1 MNRITING
9 CFAALRAAAIVAAT
23 AALIAAAPAQAQTQT
38 QTQSDRALS
47 PTQAWIEGI
56 EDPSLGYR
64 AWIHGIVPAAAET
77 EAPSGIDAAINAFTA
92 PVASFIGKVVFFRIG
107 IEVFGAGLP
116 LVVLWLVIGAV
127 FFTLYMNFINLRGF
141 KHAIELVRGD
151 YADPNSHGE
160 VSHFQALATAVSGTV
175 GIGNIGGV
183 AVAVTVGGAGA
194 TFWLIVAGFLG
205 MSTKFVECTLGVK
218 YRQEFED
225 GHVSGGP
232 MYYLRKGFSDRGM
245 HGFGK
250 FMGAFY
256 AIGIFIGALGIG
268 NMFQSNQAYVQLNNV
283 AGGALDGLGWLV
295 GLVMAAVVFMVIV
308 GGIKSIARVTEKIVP
323 FMALFYCVFALIVI
337 FLNSAVL
344 PQAVANIFAG
354 AFTGEGVAGGALG
367 ALIIGFQRAVFSNE
381 AGIGSASI
389 AHSAVKTDEPVTEGI
404 VSLLEPFIDTI
415 VICTITA
422 LVIGTAQVADPYFA
436 GDAQGVAMTSAAF
449 AREFSWFPLPL
460 AFAAVLFAFSTMISW
475 SYYGLKGWSYLFGES
490 AKSQINYKVIFCA
503 FVALGC
509 VVQLG
514 PILDISDALVFLIC
528 VPNILGLYFLAPI
541 VKKEMNSYF
550 ARIDSGDIKKY
561 K

>member
-1 MNRITING
+1 MVRIIAG
-9 CFAALRAAAIVAAT
+9 LAALMLFSSTAGAAGFDEMINNAT
-23 AALIAAAPAQAQTQT
+23 APIA
-38 QTQSDRALS
+38 S
-47 PTQAWIEGI
+47 
-56 EDPSLGYR
+56 
-64 AWIHGIVPAAAET
+64 
-77 EAPSGIDAAINAFTA
+77 AIGQ
-92 PVASFIGKVVFFRIG
+92 IVFFKIP
-107 IEVFGAGLP
+107 VFGANLP
-116 LVVLWLVIGAV
+116 VVVLWLVVGAV
-127 FFTLYMNFINLRGF
+127 FFTLKMGFVSIHGF

-151 YADPNSHGE
+151 YSDPNGHGE

-183 AVAVTVGGAGA
+183 AVAVTVGGPGA
-194 TFWLIVAGFLG
+194 TFWLILAGFLG

-218 YRQEFED
+218 YRQEFDD

-245 HGFGK
+245 EGFGK
-250 FMGAFY
+250 FMGTFY

-283 AGGALDGLGWLV
+283 SGGALDGLGWLI
-295 GLVMAAVVFMVIV
+295 GLIMAVVVFAVIV

-323 FMALFYCVFALIVI
+323 FMAVFYCVFALIVI
-337 FLNSAVL
+337 FMNGSAI
-344 PQAVANIFAG
+344 PQAIANVFTG

-367 ALIIGFQRAVFSNE
+367 AMIIGFQRAVFSNE

-389 AHSAVKTDEPVTEGI
+389 AHSAVRTNEPITEGY

-422 LVIGTAQVADPYFA
+422 LVIGTTQVVAPDFA
-436 GDAQGVAMTSAAF
+436 GEATGVAMTSKAF
-449 AREFSWFPLPL
+449 EYQLSWFPIPL
-460 AFAAVLFAFSTMISW
+460 AIAAVLFAFSTMISW
-475 SYYGLKGWSYLFGES
+475 SYYGLKGWSYLFGEGEMGQ
-490 AKSQINYKVIFCA
+490 KVYKLIFCA

-509 VVQLG
+509 MVQLG

-541 VKKEMNSYF
+541 VKKELDSYR
-550 ARIDSGDIKKY
+550 ARIASGEIQKFK
-561 K
+561 

>member
-1 MNRITING
+1 MKRIFPI
-9 CFAALRAAAIVAAT
+9 
-23 AALIAAAPAQAQTQT
+23 
-38 QTQSDRALS
+38 LS
-47 PTQAWIEGI
+47 IFFITLNNA
-56 EDPSLGYR
+56 Y
-64 AWIHGIVPAAAET
+64 AV
-77 EAPSGIDAAINAFTA
+77 GIDDAINTALA
-92 PVASFIGKVVFFRIG
+92 PVAVFVGQVVFFKIP
-107 IEVFGAGLP
+107 IFGAQLP
-116 LVVLWLVIGAV
+116 LVVLWLVVGAV
-127 FFTLYMNFINLRGF
+127 FFTFYMRFINIRGF
-141 KHAIELVRGD
+141 KHAIELIRGD
-151 YADPNSHGE
+151 YAKPDSHGE

-183 AVAVTVGGAGA
+183 AVAVTVGGPGA
-194 TFWLIVAGFLG
+194 TFWLILAGFLG

-218 YRQEFED
+218 YRSEFAD

-232 MYYLRKGFSDRGM
+232 MYYLRRGFSDRGM
-245 HGFGK
+245 EGFGK
-250 FMGAFY
+250 FIGTFY

-283 AGGALDGLGWLV
+283 AGGGLDGFGWLV
-295 GLVMAAVVFMVIV
+295 GLILAGVVFSVII

-323 FMALFYCVFALIVI
+323 FMAVFYCLFAIIVI
-337 FLNSAVL
+337 IMNAHTL
-344 PQAVANIFAG
+344 PQAISNIFVG

-367 ALIIGFQRAVFSNE
+367 AMIIGFQRAVFSNE
-381 AGIGSASI
+381 AGIGSAAI

-422 LVIGTAQVADPYFA
+422 LVIGTAQVADPSFA
-436 GDAQGVAMTSAAF
+436 GTAQGVAMTSAAF
-449 AREFSWFPLPL
+449 EREFSWFPIPL
-460 AFAAVLFAFSTMISW
+460 AFAALLFAFSTMISW
-475 SYYGLKGWSYLFGES
+475 SYYGLKGWTYLFGEDERG
-490 AKSQINYKVIFCA
+490 QTIYKLIFCA

-541 VKKEMNSYF
+541 VKRELDSYY
-550 ARIDSGDIKKY
+550 ARIQSGEIKKY

>member
-1 MNRITING
+1 MRRFFSMLALLGAPISLAQAGIDDAINS
-9 CFAALRAAAIVAAT
+9 AT
-23 AALIAAAPAQAQTQT
+23 APIAT
-38 QTQSDRALS
+38 
-47 PTQAWIEGI
+47 
-56 EDPSLGYR
+56 
-64 AWIHGIVPAAAET
+64 
-77 EAPSGIDAAINAFTA
+77 
-92 PVASFIGKVVFFRIG
+92 FIGQVVFFKIP
-107 IEVFGAGLP
+107 IFGAQLP
-116 LVVLWLVIGAV
+116 MVVLWLVVGAV
-127 FFTLYMNFINLRGF
+127 FFTFYMGFINVRGF

-151 YADPNSHGE
+151 YSDPNSHGE

-183 AVAVTVGGAGA
+183 AVAVTVGGPGA
-194 TFWLIVAGFLG
+194 TFWLIMAGFLG

-218 YRQEFED
+218 YRKEFDD

-232 MYYLRKGFSDRGM
+232 MYYLRQGFKDRGM
-245 HGFGK
+245 EGFGK
-250 FMGAFY
+250 FMGTFY

-283 AGGALDGLGWLV
+283 SGGALDGLGWLV
-295 GLVMAAVVFMVIV
+295 GLILAAVVFSVII

-323 FMALFYCVFALIVI
+323 FMAVFYCLFAIVVI
-337 FLNSAVL
+337 LMNAGSL
-344 PQAVANIFAG
+344 PQAIANIFTG

-367 ALIIGFQRAVFSNE
+367 AMIIGFQRAVFSNE

-389 AHSAVKTDEPVTEGI
+389 AHAAVKTDEPVTEGV

-422 LVIGTAQVADPYFA
+422 LVIGTAQVADPNFA
-436 GDAQGVAMTSAAF
+436 GDHLGVAMTSAAF
-449 AREFSWFPLPL
+449 EREFSWFPIPL
-460 AFAAVLFAFSTMISW
+460 AFAALLFAFSTMISW
-475 SYYGLKGWSYLFGES
+475 SYYGLKGWTYLFGEGDMG
-490 AKSQINYKVIFCA
+490 QTIYKILFCV

-541 VKKEMNSYF
+541 VKKEMISYF
-550 ARIDSGDIKKY
+550 ARIESGEIKKF